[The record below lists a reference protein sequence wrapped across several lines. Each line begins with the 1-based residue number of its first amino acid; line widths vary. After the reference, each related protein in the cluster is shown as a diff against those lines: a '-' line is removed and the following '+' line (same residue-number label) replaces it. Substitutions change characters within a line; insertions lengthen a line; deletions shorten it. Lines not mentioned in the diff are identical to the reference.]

1 MGRPRNLEHVREIAE
16 RVRAGETYQ
25 TIGEELGLSTQVV
38 GKRVKTIRELVTEA
52 TGDSWLKARPVAVCR
67 EFLRL
72 VDAGDIELGG
82 SSTST
87 S

>member
-16 RVRAGETYQ
+16 RVCVGETYQ
-25 TIGEELGLSTQVV
+25 VIGEELGLSAQVV

-52 TGDSWLKARPVAVCR
+52 TGNSWLKTRPVTVCR

-72 VDAGDIELGG
+72 LSEGLISFAVPSE
-82 SSTST
+82 
-87 S
+87 